1 MKTDKKIVP
10 EQCTKSTIETHT
22 DNKNSPQNLHTTMA
36 SLIQCNIIE
45 ERNLHSS
52 IGLISVPLLYA
63 FCQVDKVVSQVG
75 KAIFG
80 CQ

>member
-1 MKTDKKIVP
+1 MG
-10 EQCTKSTIETHT
+10 EC
-22 DNKNSPQNLHTTMA
+22 
-36 SLIQCNIIE
+36 
-45 ERNLHSS
+45 NLHSS
-52 IGLISVPLLYA
+52 IGLISVPQLYA